1 MEINDILKE
10 KFKEYINLLGE
21 DRILWVAATGQPDL
35 WSSSKIPIPVSACY
49 LPTQQELYMTI
60 ALNFTNDDNIIDI
73 RLLKD
78 NLEELV
84 LAPYKYINPK
94 YEELLINNI
103 FNNKNIFKDDM
114 ELYHAIY
121 NIVNQSFDV
130 PSNEQELINILT
142 KTEIKVLNNIINEFV
157 GHDEG
162 DIRVSY
168 CSEQWNI
175 STSVF
180 RTLFY
185 KLKEYR
191 VAEVDSRGVKGT
203 HIKFNNVK
211 TLYLLVEKIK
221 EK

>member
-1 MEINDILKE
+1 MTVNDVIKE
-10 KFKEYINLLGE
+10 KFEEYINLYGE

-35 WSSSKIPIPVSACY
+35 WSSSKILIPVSACY

-60 ALNFTNDDNIIDI
+60 ALNFTNDENIIDI

-94 YEELLINNI
+94 YEDLLTANI
-103 FNNKNIFKDDM
+103 FLNKDIFKSD
-114 ELYHAIY
+114 EALYHAIY
-121 NIVNQSFDV
+121 NIINHSFDV

-157 GHDEG
+157 GHNEG

-185 KLKEYR
+185 KLKEYH

-203 HIKFNNVK
+203 HIKFNNIK
-211 TLYLLVEKIK
+211 TLYLLVDKNK
-221 EK
+221 

>member
-1 MEINDILKE
+1 M
-10 KFKEYINLLGE
+10 
-21 DRILWVAATGQPDL
+21 
-35 WSSSKIPIPVSACY
+35 S
-49 LPTQQELYMTI
+49 I
-60 ALNFTNDDNIIDI
+60 AINFTDDNIIDI

-78 NLEELV
+78 NLQELV

-94 YEELLINNI
+94 YEELLTTNI
-103 FNNKNIFKDDM
+103 FLNENIFKND
-114 ELYHAIY
+114 EAIYHAIY
-121 NIVNQSFDV
+121 NIINHSFDV

-142 KTEIKVLNNIINEFV
+142 KTEIKILNNIINEFV
-157 GHDEG
+157 GNNEG

-168 CSEQWNI
+168 FSEKWNV

>member
-1 MEINDILKE
+1 MSSQNGI
-10 KFKEYINLLGE
+10 
-21 DRILWVAATGQPDL
+21 QP
-35 WSSSKIPIPVSACY
+35 WISACY
-49 LPTQQELYMTI
+49 LPTEQELYLTYP
-60 ALNFTNDDNIIDI
+60 AKDYSNIIDI

-78 NLEELV
+78 NLEKLV

-103 FNNKNIFKDDM
+103 FNNKDIFINDTS
-114 ELYHAIY
+114 LYHAIY

-130 PSNEQELINILT
+130 PSNEQELLNILT
-142 KTEIKVLNNIINEFV
+142 KTEIKVLNNIIKEFNSSK
-157 GHDEG
+157 EG
-162 DIRVSY
+162 DIRVNY
-168 CSEQWNI
+168 YSEQWNI

-203 HIKFNNVK
+203 HIKFNNFQ
-211 TLYLLVEKIK
+211 TLCSLIDKNK

>member
-1 MEINDILKE
+1 MINDILKE
-10 KFKEYINLLGE
+10 KFEEYIDLLGE
-21 DRILWVAATGQPDL
+21 NRILWVAATGQPDL

-49 LPTQQELYMTI
+49 LPTEKELYMSI
-60 ALNFTNDDNIIDI
+60 ALNFTNDENIIDI

-94 YEELLINNI
+94 YEELLTANI
-103 FNNKNIFKDDM
+103 FLNSDIFKND
-114 ELYHAIY
+114 EALYHAIY
-121 NIVNQSFDV
+121 NIINHSFDV

-142 KTEIKVLNNIINEFV
+142 KTEIKVLNNIINEFI
-157 GHDEG
+157 GHSEG

-168 CSEQWNI
+168 YSEKWNI

-185 KLKEYR
+185 KLKEYK
-191 VAEVDSRGVKGT
+191 VAEIDSRGVKGT